1 MLEDENF
8 SDGANID
15 NNLDS
20 DTLNTPRDQ
29 NVVLAVEMNDAR
41 REDHSWQR

>member
-1 MLEDENF
+1 MLEDENC

-29 NVVLAVEMNDAR
+29 DDALAVGMNDAR
-41 REDHSWQR
+41 HEDHSWQR